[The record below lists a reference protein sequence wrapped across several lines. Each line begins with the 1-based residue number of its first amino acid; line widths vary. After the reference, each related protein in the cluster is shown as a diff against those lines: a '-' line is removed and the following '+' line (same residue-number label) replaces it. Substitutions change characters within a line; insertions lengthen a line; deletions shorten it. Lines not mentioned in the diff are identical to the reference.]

1 MEGENMLTVQNVSKT
16 YGRSAVKAVDN
27 LSFEAKSGEIFGFL
41 GPNGAG
47 KTTTIKMIT
56 GVIAPDAGELCIGG
70 TDIRK
75 YPLEAKQKIGYVT
88 DNPEVFVQFKAMEY
102 LNFVADVYGV
112 PTEERQKRITE
123 YTALFE
129 IDTVLNTRI
138 GSFSHGMKQKVLIA
152 ASLIHQPELW
162 ILDEPTV
169 GLDPQSAFRLK
180 TLMRSY
186 ADSGKTVF
194 FSTHIMEIAEKVC
207 DKLAIINKGKML
219 FCGSLPEL
227 QAQRGTNDSLE
238 HLFLMMT
245 EQGGSTDTSS

>member
-1 MEGENMLTVQNVSKT
+1 MLTIQNVSKT
-16 YGRSAVKAVDN
+16 YGRSAGKAVDN
-27 LSFEAKSGEIFGFL
+27 LSFEATTGEIFGFL

-56 GVIAPDAGELCIGG
+56 GVIAPDSGDILIGG
-70 TDIRK
+70 TDILK
-75 YPLEAKQKIGYVT
+75 YPLEAKRKIGYVT
-88 DNPEVFVQFKAMEY
+88 DNPEVFVQFKALEY

-112 PTEERQKRITE
+112 STEERQKRIAE

-138 GSFSHGMKQKVLIA
+138 GSFSHGMKQKLLIA

-162 ILDEPTV
+162 ILDEPIV

-207 DKLAIINKGKML
+207 DKLAIINKGQML

-227 QAQRGTNDSLE
+227 QAQRGANDSLE
-238 HLFLMMT
+238 HLFLTMT
-245 EQGGSTDTSS
+245 ETAASNAAPHL

>member
-1 MEGENMLTVQNVSKT
+1 MLRIQNVSKT
-16 YGRSAVKAVDN
+16 YGHSAAKAVDN
-27 LSFEAKSGEIFGFL
+27 LSFEVKSGEIFGFL

-56 GVIAPDAGELCIGG
+56 GVIAPDSGDILIGG
-70 TDIRK
+70 SDIQK
-75 YPLEAKQKIGYVT
+75 YPLEAKRKIGYVT
-88 DNPEVFVQFKAMEY
+88 DSPELFVQLTALEY

-112 PTEERQKRITE
+112 STEERQKRIAE

-129 IDTVLNTRI
+129 IDTVLNMRI
-138 GSFSHGMKQKVLIA
+138 KSFSHGMKQKLLIT

-162 ILDEPTV
+162 ILDEPIV
-169 GLDPQSAFRLK
+169 GLDPQSSFRLK
-180 TLMRSY
+180 ALMRSY

-207 DKLAIINKGKML
+207 DKLAIINKGTML

-245 EQGGSTDTSS
+245 EQGDSTDTPS

>member
-1 MEGENMLTVQNVSKT
+1 MLTIQNVSKT
-16 YGRSAVKAVDN
+16 YGQSAGKAVDN

-47 KTTTIKMIT
+47 KTTTIKIIT
-56 GVIAPDAGELCIGG
+56 GVIAPDSGKIMIGD
-70 TDIRK
+70 TDILK
-75 YPLEAKQKIGYVT
+75 YPLEAKRKIGYVT
-88 DNPEVFVQFKAMEY
+88 DNPEVFMQFKALEY

-112 PTEERQKRITE
+112 STEERQKRITE

-129 IDTVLNTRI
+129 IDTTLNTRI
-138 GSFSHGMKQKVLIA
+138 ESFSHGMKQKLLIA

-162 ILDEPTV
+162 ILDEPIV

-207 DKLAIINKGKML
+207 DKLAIINKGQML
-219 FCGSLPEL
+219 FCGSLSKLRE
-227 QAQRGTNDSLE
+227 QRAEYDTNASLE
-238 HLFLMMT
+238 RLFLMMI
-245 EQGGSTDTSS
+245 EKADEHF